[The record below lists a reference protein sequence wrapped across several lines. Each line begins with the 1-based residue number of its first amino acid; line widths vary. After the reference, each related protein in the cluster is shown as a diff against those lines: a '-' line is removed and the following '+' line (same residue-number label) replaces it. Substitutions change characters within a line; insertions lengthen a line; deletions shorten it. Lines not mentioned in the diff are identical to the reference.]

1 MTRGIGLSEMA
12 SLELSAASAD
22 AAAPALSGAM
32 VTLRFRL
39 VSADDRSLEALRY
52 ARRAMLRE
60 EWTRGVEEGEPS
72 LEDAVFSAYD
82 VAWSVPISHR
92 NACRARLEELIA
104 RANRVLAEDTG
115 AARAAGR
122 SVSSRRR

>member
-1 MTRGIGLSEMA
+1 MHGIGLSEMA
-12 SLELSAASAD
+12 SLELSAASGD
-22 AAAPALSGAM
+22 ATAPVLSGAM

-82 VAWSVPISHR
+82 VAWSVPVSHR
-92 NACRARLEELIA
+92 NVCRAKLEELIA
-104 RANRVLAEDTG
+104 RANRALTENPDAAPAER
-115 AARAAGR
+115 RA
-122 SVSSRRR
+122 VSSRR